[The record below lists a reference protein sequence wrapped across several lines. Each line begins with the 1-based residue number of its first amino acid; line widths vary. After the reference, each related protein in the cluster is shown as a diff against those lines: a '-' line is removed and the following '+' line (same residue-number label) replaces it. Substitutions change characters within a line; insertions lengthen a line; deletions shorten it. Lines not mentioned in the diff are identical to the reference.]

1 MLTFVPARQPS
12 TLRSTR
18 FDYDG
23 SLPSSG
29 FSPSQILGFGKDD
42 PTGKDLSWIGDY
54 ADELSVTIAM
64 RMFDEAVTL
73 VEKGSF
79 LHFSPLEAFR

>member
-1 MLTFVPARQPS
+1 MPCLRLPTERPADARARPQPS
-12 TLRSTR
+12 TLRSAR

-54 ADELSVTIAM
+54 SDELSVSIAM
-64 RMFDEAVTL
+64 RMFEEACVL
-73 VEKGSF
+73 VEKGE
-79 LHFSPLEAFR
+79 L